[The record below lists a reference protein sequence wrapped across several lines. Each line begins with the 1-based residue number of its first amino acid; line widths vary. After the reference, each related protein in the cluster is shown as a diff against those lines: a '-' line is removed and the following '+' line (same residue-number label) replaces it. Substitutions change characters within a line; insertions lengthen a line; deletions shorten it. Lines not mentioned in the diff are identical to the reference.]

1 MSNWPRNARG
11 GYKVVA
17 PPLRRKR
24 HNGIRCY
31 GEHVGS
37 KCYPYDFSIHPP
49 IPQAHLTSRA
59 LYTALHG
66 LSGHEGA
73 NATKWLNSPTT
84 LCNVCEIGRSLR
96 LLAFGIRL
104 APRYHEMQEAA

>member
-37 KCYPYDFSIHPP
+37 KCYPYDFYIHAP

-66 LSGHEGA
+66 LSGHEGR